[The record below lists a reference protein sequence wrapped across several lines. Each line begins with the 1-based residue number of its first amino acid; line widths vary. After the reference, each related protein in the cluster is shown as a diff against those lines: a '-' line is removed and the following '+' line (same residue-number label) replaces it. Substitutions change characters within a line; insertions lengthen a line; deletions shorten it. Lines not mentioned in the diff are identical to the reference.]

1 MTSLTRK
8 HLRLV
13 LAGLFLFVLLAEFG
27 SHVVAHVNSPHSD
40 GRSISAHDGGHD
52 DPCRYL
58 MLCCDN
64 GRSDA
69 RMPTSGHQV
78 LPATVLDTLAISLEI
93 EADRDP
99 RVPFDSG
106 AARFRPPNLPFHP
119 PKLS

>member
-1 MTSLTRK
+1 
-8 HLRLV
+8 
-13 LAGLFLFVLLAEFG
+13 
-27 SHVVAHVNSPHSD
+27 
-40 GRSISAHDGGHD
+40 
-52 DPCRYL
+52 
-58 MLCCDN
+58 
-64 GRSDA
+64 
-69 RMPTSGHQV
+69 MPTSGHQV